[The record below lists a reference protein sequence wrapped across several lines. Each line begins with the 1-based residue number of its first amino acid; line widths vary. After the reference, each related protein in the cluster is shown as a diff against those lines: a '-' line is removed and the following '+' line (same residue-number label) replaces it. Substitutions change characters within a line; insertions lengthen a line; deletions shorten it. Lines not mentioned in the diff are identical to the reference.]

1 MSFFFS
7 LLTGLPGLLNGLL
20 AYLNKKQDTA
30 LEQFR
35 VGNTNG
41 KEVAI
46 AVVLAEQARIEA
58 LKSANVTAMSHPV
71 WWIAWS
77 IGVFPVL
84 GYHACVFFVST
95 FPEYGW
101 VILKVPADQA
111 AFAQQVTNW
120 MFGIAGASAL
130 VEGVAKAWAKR
141 A

>member
-1 MSFFFS
+1 MWA
-7 LLTGLPGLLNGLL
+7 LLTLIPGLANGLL

-35 VGNTNG
+35 VGNTTG

-46 AVVLAEQARIEA
+46 AVVLAEKARTEA
-58 LKSANVTAMSHPV
+58 LKDVTISAMSHPV

-84 GYHACVFFVST
+84 SYHACVFFVST

-101 VILKVPADQA
+101 TILKVPADQA

-130 VEGVAKAWAKR
+130 VEGVSKAWARR